1 MRPGK
6 THLGNRFRNIF
17 RASWAKTIVSS
28 RFAQFFLDRVV
39 AKKRWLLG
47 DWQRPRKLRLL
58 AGFAGR
64 VGFVGKNYLK
74 KNAKLLSKH
83 GNSSVGNH
91 SQPSSMGASRLRL
104 LGRPAIF
111 SLYIRLLQ
119 NFRAPLLPRKIPP
132 PPAGI
137 RLGYPLGGL
146 LVCVFLEGLPFLA
159 RGKLRAPSRSRLFRI
174 FCPPPPTSNPSPTS
188 DVSREFPFPPKKAS
202 NLWWVA
208 GKFSRA
214 PKRPPILT

>member
-17 RASWAKTIVSS
+17 RTSWAKTIVSS

-47 DWQRPRKLRLL
+47 DWQRPRKLHLV

-64 VGFVGKNYLK
+64 VGFVGKDQPK
-74 KNAKLLSKH
+74 KSKA
-83 GNSSVGNH
+83 SVKTRQQKCWK
-91 SQPSSMGASRLRL
+91 SF
-104 LGRPAIF
+104 PAILNGGDAF
-111 SLYIRLLQ
+111 ASPWQACHFFIAHLSSTELL
-119 NFRAPLLPRKIPP
+119 RPP